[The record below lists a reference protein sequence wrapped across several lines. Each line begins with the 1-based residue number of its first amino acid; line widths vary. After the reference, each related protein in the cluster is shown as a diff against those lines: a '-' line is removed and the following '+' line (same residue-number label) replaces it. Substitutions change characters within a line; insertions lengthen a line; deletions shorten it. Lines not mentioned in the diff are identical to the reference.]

1 MGKCIFGNEKKMDRI
16 METNMN
22 GTPAITEE
30 INALRDK
37 LLPTLSSE
45 QLKLFHQMDD
55 LMVQEGN
62 ELCCLTLKAACG
74 CAQCVPG

>member
-16 METNMN
+16 METTMA
-22 GTPAITEE
+22 GAPAITAE

-37 LLPTLSSE
+37 LLPTLNPE

-62 ELCCLTLKAACG
+62 EVSYLELKAACG